1 MKERDN
7 MKKWERD
14 VLVGWIVVLLVLVA
28 HYLITVSL
36 GNSYFAEA
44 TLNRMLWFSSFPAFL
59 ITFIAALLMKTGTLT
74 LAVRRGVIWTVEL
87 LVGFAVIAWFFRAF
101 EAMFASPGAYWLFG
115 AVLLAPLVYLFEF
128 RRQNRG
134 TKAGAH

>member
-1 MKERDN
+1 

-14 VLVGWIVVLLVLVA
+14 VLVGWIVVLLVLIA
-28 HYLITVSL
+28 HYVITVSL
-36 GNSYFAEA
+36 GNTYFAEA

-59 ITFIAALLMKTGTLT
+59 LVFVAALFQKTNTLT
-74 LAVRRGVIWTVEL
+74 LAVRRGVIWTAEL
-87 LVGFAVIAWFFRAF
+87 VVGFSLVALFFRALETLF
-101 EAMFASPGAYWLFG
+101 MSPGVYWVFG
-115 AVLLAPLVYLFEF
+115 AVLLAPLVYLFAF

>member
-1 MKERDN
+1 

-36 GNSYFAEA
+36 GNTYFAEA
-44 TLNRMLWFSSFPAFL
+44 TLNRMLWFSSFPSFL
-59 ITFIAALLMKTGTLT
+59 IAFVAALLMKTGTLT
-74 LAVRRGVIWTVEL
+74 LAVRRGVIWTAEL

-101 EAMFASPGAYWLFG
+101 EALFASPGAYWLFG

-134 TKAGAH
+134 TKEGAH

>member
-1 MKERDN
+1 

-14 VLVGWIVVLLVLVA
+14 VLMGWIVVLLVLVA
-28 HYLITVSL
+28 HYVITVSV
-36 GNSYFAEA
+36 GNTYFAES
-44 TLNRMLWFSSFPAFL
+44 TMNRMLWLSSFPAFL
-59 ITFIAALLMKTGTLT
+59 IAFLAALFQKTNTLT
-74 LAVRRGVIWTVEL
+74 LAVRRSVIWTAEL
-87 LVGFAVIAWFFRAF
+87 VVGFSLVAWFFRAF
-101 EAMFASPGAYWLFG
+101 EMLFVSPGAYLVFG

>member
-1 MKERDN
+1 

-14 VLVGWIVVLLVLVA
+14 VLVGWIVVLLILVA
-28 HYLITVSL
+28 HYVITISL

-59 ITFIAALLMKTGTLT
+59 IAFGAAFFLKTGTLT
-74 LAVRRGVIWTVEL
+74 LAVRRGVIWTAEL
-87 LVGFAVIAWFFRAF
+87 LVAFAVVAWFFRSFNALF
-101 EAMFASPGAYWLFG
+101 ESPGAYWLFG

-128 RRQNRG
+128 RRQHHNR
-134 TKAGAH
+134 KARTH

>member
-1 MKERDN
+1 

-14 VLVGWIVVLLVLVA
+14 VLMGWIVVLLVLVA
-28 HYLITVSL
+28 HYVITVSL
-36 GNSYFAEA
+36 GNTYFAES
-44 TLNRMLWFSSFPAFL
+44 TMNRMLWFSSFPAFL
-59 ITFIAALLMKTGTLT
+59 IAFLAALFQKTNTLT
-74 LAVRRGVIWTVEL
+74 LAVRRSVIWTAEL
-87 LVGFAVIAWFFRAF
+87 VVGFSLVAWFFRAF
-101 EAMFASPGAYWLFG
+101 EMLFVSPGAYWVFG

>member
-1 MKERDN
+1 

-14 VLVGWIVVLLVLVA
+14 VLIGWIVVLLVLVA

-36 GNSYFAEA
+36 GNTYFAES
-44 TLNRMLWFSSFPAFL
+44 TLNRMLWLSSFPAFL
-59 ITFIAALLMKTGTLT
+59 IAFLAALFQKTNTLT
-74 LAVRRGVIWTVEL
+74 LAVRRAVIWTAEL
-87 LVGFAVIAWFFRAF
+87 VVAFSLVAWLFRAF
-101 EAMFASPGAYWLFG
+101 ETLFVSPGAYWLFG

>member
-1 MKERDN
+1 

-14 VLVGWIVVLLVLVA
+14 VLMGWIVVLLVLVA
-28 HYLITVSL
+28 HYVITVSL
-36 GNSYFAEA
+36 GNTYFAES

-59 ITFIAALLMKTGTLT
+59 IAFLAALFQKTNTLM
-74 LAVRRGVIWTVEL
+74 LAVRRGVIWTAEL
-87 LVGFAVIAWFFRAF
+87 VVGLSLVAWFFRAF
-101 EAMFASPGAYWLFG
+101 ETLFVTPGAYWVFG

>member
-1 MKERDN
+1 

-14 VLVGWIVVLLVLVA
+14 VLMGWIVVLLVLVA
-28 HYLITVSL
+28 HYIITVSL
-36 GNSYFAEA
+36 GNTYFAES
-44 TLNRMLWFSSFPAFL
+44 TMNRMLWLSSFPAFL
-59 ITFIAALLMKTGTLT
+59 IAFLAALFQKTNTLM
-74 LAVRRGVIWTVEL
+74 LAVRRGVIWTAEL
-87 LVGFAVIAWFFRAF
+87 VVGFAAVAWFFRAF
-101 EAMFASPGAYWLFG
+101 ETLFVSPGAYWLFG

>member
-1 MKERDN
+1 

-14 VLVGWIVVLLVLVA
+14 VLIGWIVVLLVLVA
-28 HYLITVSL
+28 HYVITVSL
-36 GNSYFAEA
+36 GNTYFAES
-44 TLNRMLWFSSFPAFL
+44 TMNRMLWLSSFPAILIAFL
-59 ITFIAALLMKTGTLT
+59 AALFQKTNTLT
-74 LAVRRGVIWTVEL
+74 LAVRRSVIWTAEL
-87 LVGFAVIAWFFRAF
+87 VVGLSLVAWFFRAF
-101 EAMFASPGAYWLFG
+101 EMLFVSPGAYWVFG

>member
-1 MKERDN
+1 M

-14 VLVGWIVVLLVLVA
+14 VLMGWIVVLLVLVA
-28 HYLITVSL
+28 HYVITVSL
-36 GNSYFAEA
+36 GNTYFAES
-44 TLNRMLWFSSFPAFL
+44 TMNRMLWLSSFPAFL
-59 ITFIAALLMKTGTLT
+59 IAFLAALFQKTNTLT
-74 LAVRRGVIWTVEL
+74 LAVRRSVIWTAEL
-87 LVGFAVIAWFFRAF
+87 VVGFSLVAWFFRAF
-101 EAMFASPGAYWLFG
+101 EMLFVSPGAYWVFG

>member
-1 MKERDN
+1 M

-14 VLVGWIVVLLVLVA
+14 VLIGWIVVLLVLVA

-36 GNSYFAEA
+36 GNTYFAES
-44 TLNRMLWFSSFPAFL
+44 TLNRMLWLSSFPAFL
-59 ITFIAALLMKTGTLT
+59 IAFLAALFQKTNTLT
-74 LAVRRGVIWTVEL
+74 LAVRRAVIWTAEL
-87 LVGFAVIAWFFRAF
+87 VVAFSLVAWLFRAF
-101 EAMFASPGAYWLFG
+101 ETLFVSPGAYWLFG

>member
-1 MKERDN
+1 

-14 VLVGWIVVLLVLVA
+14 VLMGWIVVLLVLVA
-28 HYLITVSL
+28 HYVITVSL
-36 GNSYFAEA
+36 GNTYFAES

-59 ITFIAALLMKTGTLT
+59 IAFLAALFQKTNTLM
-74 LAVRRGVIWTVEL
+74 LAVRRGVIWTAEL
-87 LVGFAVIAWFFRAF
+87 VVGISLVAWFFRAF
-101 EAMFASPGAYWLFG
+101 ETLFVTPGAYWVFG

>member
-1 MKERDN
+1 

-14 VLVGWIVVLLVLVA
+14 VLIGWIVVLLVLVA
-28 HYLITVSL
+28 HYVITVSL
-36 GNSYFAEA
+36 GNTYFAES
-44 TLNRMLWFSSFPAFL
+44 TMNRMLWLSSFPAFL
-59 ITFIAALLMKTGTLT
+59 IAFLAALFQKTNTLT
-74 LAVRRGVIWTVEL
+74 LAVRRSVIWTAEL
-87 LVGFAVIAWFFRAF
+87 VVGLSLVAWFFRAF
-101 EAMFASPGAYWLFG
+101 EMLFVSPGAYWVFG

>member
-1 MKERDN
+1 

-14 VLVGWIVVLLVLVA
+14 VLMGWIVVLLVLVA
-28 HYLITVSL
+28 HYVITVSL
-36 GNSYFAEA
+36 GNTYFAES
-44 TLNRMLWFSSFPAFL
+44 TMNRMLWLSSFPAFL
-59 ITFIAALLMKTGTLT
+59 IAFLAALFQKTNTLT
-74 LAVRRGVIWTVEL
+74 LAVRRSVIWTAEL
-87 LVGFAVIAWFFRAF
+87 VVGFSLVAWFFRAF
-101 EAMFASPGAYWLFG
+101 EMLFVSPGAYWVFG

>member
-1 MKERDN
+1 

-14 VLVGWIVVLLVLVA
+14 VLMGWIVVLLVLVA
-28 HYLITVSL
+28 HYVITVSL
-36 GNSYFAEA
+36 GNTYFAES

-59 ITFIAALLMKTGTLT
+59 IAFLAALFQKTNTLM
-74 LAVRRGVIWTVEL
+74 LAVRRGVIWTAEL
-87 LVGFAVIAWFFRAF
+87 VVGLSLVAWFFRAF
-101 EAMFASPGAYWLFG
+101 ETLFVTPGAYWVFG
-115 AVLLAPLVYLFEF
+115 AVLLTPLVYLFEF

>member
-1 MKERDN
+1 

-28 HYLITVSL
+28 HYVITVSL
-36 GNSYFAEA
+36 GNTYFAES

-59 ITFIAALLMKTGTLT
+59 VAFLAALFQKTNSLT
-74 LAVRRGVIWTVEL
+74 LAVRRGIIWTAEL
-87 LVGFAVIAWFFRAF
+87 IVGFTVVAWFFRAF
-101 EAMFASPGAYWLFG
+101 DTLFESPGAYWLFG
-115 AVLLAPLVYLFEF
+115 AVLLAPLVYLLEF

-134 TKAGAH
+134 TKAEAH

>member
-1 MKERDN
+1 

-28 HYLITVSL
+28 HYVITVSL
-36 GNSYFAEA
+36 GNTYFAES

-59 ITFIAALLMKTGTLT
+59 VAFLAALFQKTNSLT
-74 LAVRRGVIWTVEL
+74 LAVRRGVIWTAEL
-87 LVGFAVIAWFFRAF
+87 IVGFTVVAWFFRAF
-101 EAMFASPGAYWLFG
+101 DTLFESPGAYWLFG
-115 AVLLAPLVYLFEF
+115 AVLLAPLVYLLEF

-134 TKAGAH
+134 TKAEAH

>member
-1 MKERDN
+1 

-14 VLVGWIVVLLVLVA
+14 VLIGWIVVLLVLVA
-28 HYLITVSL
+28 HYVITVSL
-36 GNSYFAEA
+36 GNTYFAES
-44 TLNRMLWFSSFPAFL
+44 TMNRMLWLSSFPAFL
-59 ITFIAALLMKTGTLT
+59 IAFLAALFQKTNTLM
-74 LAVRRGVIWTVEL
+74 LAVRRGVIWTAEL
-87 LVGFAVIAWFFRAF
+87 VVGLSLVAWFFRAF
-101 EAMFASPGAYWLFG
+101 ETLFVTPGAYWVFG

>member
-1 MKERDN
+1 M

-14 VLVGWIVVLLVLVA
+14 VLMGWIVVLLVLVA
-28 HYLITVSL
+28 HYVITVSL
-36 GNSYFAEA
+36 GNTYFAES
-44 TLNRMLWFSSFPAFL
+44 TMNRMLWISSFPAFL
-59 ITFIAALLMKTGTLT
+59 IAFLAALFQKTNTLT
-74 LAVRRGVIWTVEL
+74 LAVRRSVIWTAEL
-87 LVGFAVIAWFFRAF
+87 VVGFSLVAGFFRAF
-101 EAMFASPGAYWLFG
+101 EMLFVSPGAYWVFG

>member
-1 MKERDN
+1 

-14 VLVGWIVVLLVLVA
+14 VLIGWIVVLLVLVA
-28 HYLITVSL
+28 HYVITVSL
-36 GNSYFAEA
+36 GNTYFAES

-59 ITFIAALLMKTGTLT
+59 VAFLAALFQKTNTLT
-74 LAVRRGVIWTVEL
+74 HAIRRGVIWTAEL
-87 LVGFAVIAWFFRAF
+87 VVGFLLMAWFFRTF
-101 EAMFASPGAYWLFG
+101 ETLFVSPGAYWLFG

>member
-1 MKERDN
+1 

-14 VLVGWIVVLLVLVA
+14 VLMGWIVVLSVLVA
-28 HYLITVSL
+28 HYVITVSL
-36 GNSYFAEA
+36 GNTYFAES
-44 TLNRMLWFSSFPAFL
+44 TMNGMLWLSSFPAFL
-59 ITFIAALLMKTGTLT
+59 IAFLAALFQKTNTLM
-74 LAVRRGVIWTVEL
+74 LAVRRGVIWTAEL
-87 LVGFAVIAWFFRAF
+87 IVGFSLVAWFFRAF
-101 EAMFASPGAYWLFG
+101 ETLFVTPGAYWVFG

>member
-1 MKERDN
+1 

-14 VLVGWIVVLLVLVA
+14 VLMGWIVVLLVLVA
-28 HYLITVSL
+28 HYVITVSL
-36 GNSYFAEA
+36 GNTYFAES
-44 TLNRMLWFSSFPAFL
+44 TMNRMLWLSSLPAILIAFL
-59 ITFIAALLMKTGTLT
+59 AALFQKTNTLT
-74 LAVRRGVIWTVEL
+74 LAVRRSVIWTAEL
-87 LVGFAVIAWFFRAF
+87 VVGLSLVAWFFRAF
-101 EAMFASPGAYWLFG
+101 EMLFVSPGAYWVFG